1 MFLGKVYLEEL
12 KTNVYLIPERIREID
27 RQYRVVRNLKDK
39 RFELHHLGQF
49 EKTGNSFCLVI
60 PYSELDARAVE
71 FVNRTSIRNRNL
83 QRELREMEEENEKK
97 KAKKEAD
104 RKEQTTREATEILK
118 FCHNS
123 SRDWID

>member
-1 MFLGKVYLEEL
+1 MFLGKPHLEEL
-12 KTNVYLIPERIREID
+12 TTNVYLIPERIREID
-27 RQYRVVRNLKDK
+27 EEYRVVRNLKDK
-39 RFELHHLGQF
+39 RYELHHFGQF

-60 PYSELDARAVE
+60 PYSELDCRAVE

-104 RKEQTTREATEILK
+104 LKEQTTREATEILK

>member
-1 MFLGKVYLEEL
+1 MFLGKPHLEEM
-12 KTNVYLIPERIREID
+12 KTNVHLIPERIREID
-27 RQYRVVRNLKDK
+27 RQYRVVRNLNDK

-60 PYSELDARAVE
+60 PYSELDARAVD

-104 RKEQTTREATEILK
+104 RKDQITREATEILK